1 MLLIDYRIKIDN
13 IDLFKIDRI
22 RYSFHF
28 AIQFTKK
35 NHLSLSKKKWIRK
48 RIQNQI
54 IFSRYIDDKNLIEII
69 WRNCTYIHTF
79 VLLYVFFIF
88 IIAARLSRYFQ
99 FRQIVRDASCNWM
112 KLIVAIRQS
121 SYSIGPQLTFHW
133 KILLR
138 RKGFLS
144 AISINRMSKLSLVI
158 SFSDSLHI
166 VTLQFTTAVSPLNR
180 SWIIDQLRRLFI

>member
-54 IFSRYIDDKNLIEII
+54 IFSRYIDDRNL
-69 WRNCTYIHTF
+69 NNFKKLYIYVHIF
-79 VLLYVFFIF
+79 ILLYVFLIF

-99 FRQIVRDASCNWM
+99 FRQIVRDASCNRM
-112 KLIVAIRQS
+112 KLIRCDSTVIIFNWPAVNIS
-121 SYSIGPQLTFHW
+121 LEDFIKKKGISIG
-133 KILLR
+133 
-138 RKGFLS
+138 
-144 AISINRMSKLSLVI
+144 
-158 SFSDSLHI
+158 D
-166 VTLQFTTAVSPLNR
+166 
-180 SWIIDQLRRLFI
+180 IDQSDVEALSCH

>member
-99 FRQIVRDASCNWM
+99 FRQIVRDASCNRM
-112 KLIVAIRQS
+112 KLIRCDSTVIIFNWPAVNIS
-121 SYSIGPQLTFHW
+121 LEDFIKKKGISIG
-133 KILLR
+133 
-138 RKGFLS
+138 
-144 AISINRMSKLSLVI
+144 
-158 SFSDSLHI
+158 D
-166 VTLQFTTAVSPLNR
+166 
-180 SWIIDQLRRLFI
+180 IDQSNVEALSCH